1 MPLFGSLQT
10 MSLPDLLQWLGSSR
24 KTGTLQVEN
33 NRVQKWILFE
43 EGQIVGCSSD
53 DPPERLGQFLLSRGK
68 ITEDQLRIALA
79 AQEGSGKHLGKLFV
93 EMGAL
98 TREELSSHL
107 DAKAEETIYSVFD
120 WEDAVFRFHE
130 QVTDH
135 PNIFPV
141 ALKVDDVL
149 LRGMQRLDEIQRIR
163 TVFND
168 PGIVLRHTT
177 TVPPEQVLDNK
188 MARTL
193 YDTINGERSVAEIL
207 LHVHGSEY
215 LVTKFMYELYRND
228 FLEIAGVKRVDEPHA
243 TEGDVGTGP
252 SVELDPSISLPEAP
266 APQAEPPLVTPVPAL
281 AAHGPPAAAGLAAE
295 PAAFSPDPAF
305 VIAGPTAVSAQPE
318 VQEETFSDL
327 GLADASPA
335 DDGDDL
341 LDIPDVF
348 IEASDVEAAEES
360 TAYQMDSQLEKA
372 RGAMSAGEYEQALV
386 ILDQLYREQ
395 PNDDSLR
402 RLTAEA
408 ETAFIDKAYRHYVP
422 PTRVP
427 VLTRPM
433 ESLEAENMSPTEV
446 FLLSRINGTWD
457 VKSII
462 QIAPLRE
469 VEVLLTLKRMRENGV
484 IELREPERRRS

>member
-141 ALKVDDVL
+141 ALKVDEVL

-177 TVPPEQVLDNK
+177 TVPPAQVLDNK

-215 LVTKFMYELYRND
+215 LVTKFLYELYRND
-228 FLEIAGVKRVDEPHA
+228 FLEIVGVKRVDEPHA
-243 TEGDVGTGP
+243 AEGDVATGP

-266 APQAEPPLVTPVPAL
+266 AAQAEPPLVAPVPATDAPGHYRMQAGGGTAAVDRGFSVNLEPRATEL
-281 AAHGPPAAAGLAAE
+281 ARTDAA
-295 PAAFSPDPAF
+295 D
-305 VIAGPTAVSAQPE
+305 
-318 VQEETFSDL
+318 
-327 GLADASPA
+327 
-335 DDGDDL
+335 
-341 LDIPDVF
+341 
-348 IEASDVEAAEES
+348 
-360 TAYQMDSQLEKA
+360 
-372 RGAMSAGEYEQALV
+372 
-386 ILDQLYREQ
+386 
-395 PNDDSLR
+395 
-402 RLTAEA
+402 
-408 ETAFIDKAYRHYVP
+408 
-422 PTRVP
+422 
-427 VLTRPM
+427 
-433 ESLEAENMSPTEV
+433 LEAV
-446 FLLSRINGTWD
+446 FGPHD
-457 VKSII
+457 YQV
-462 QIAPLRE
+462 A
-469 VEVLLTLKRMRENGV
+469 
-484 IELREPERRRS
+484 RRREEITFQIDRGRSGRELYPYLILMMVIVLALEHVVSNRFYRDDEIDRRTTWKWPKSEDQATYQQQSESIPAT